1 MKAPSQRMLDVLIA
15 GRGPV
20 GLALAIALD
29 RAGLSV
35 ALVGPSPV
43 APKLQTSH
51 DWDPRVYALSSSTLA
66 LLKELHVWDLVDLER
81 VAPVYAMKIFSD
93 AGADAQS
100 VDFNAY
106 SAGLDALAQIIE
118 HRNLTQA
125 LERAL
130 RFRDIR
136 VIEGGVGGG
145 DSVVFPD
152 HVEWGAEPTSPEP
165 LRARLLI
172 GADGARSR
180 IRAAMGLDG
189 AQHEYDQH
197 AVVANFLG
205 EHSHLDTARQWFG
218 DDGVLAL
225 LPLPLDAQRR
235 GRMSLVWSVSR
246 ERAAEL
252 MALTPEGLAAIVS
265 NAVHGQFGRFEPL
278 SSAQCLPLVRLS
290 ASSLVAPRVAL
301 VGDAGHVIHPMAG
314 QGMNLGFGD
323 VATLARVLGQREA
336 ERDCGEITLLRRYA
350 RARAEPVL
358 AMTLATDG
366 LYRMFYQAP
375 AQIAPLRNLA
385 FRALNQLAFAKR
397 WMVTQAAGSISS

>member
-43 APKLQTSH
+43 APKPQSLH
-51 DWDPRVYALSSSTLA
+51 EWDPRVYALSSSTRD
-66 LLKELHVWDLVDLER
+66 LLNELHVWELVDPDR
-81 VAPVYAMKIFSD
+81 VAPVYAMKVFPAS
-93 AGADAQS
+93 GADVNS
-100 VDFNAY
+100 VDFSAY
-106 SAGLDALAQIIE
+106 SAGLDTLAQIIE

-125 LERAL
+125 LGRAL
-130 RFRDIR
+130 RFRDIQ
-136 VIEGGVGGG
+136 VIEGGVGADEIAVLPG
-145 DSVVFPD
+145 
-152 HVEWGAEPTSPEP
+152 HVEVWAEPSSKEP

-172 GADGARSR
+172 GADGAQSKV
-180 IRAAMGLDG
+180 RAAMGLDG

-235 GRMSLVWSVSR
+235 GRQSLVWSVSR
-246 ERAAEL
+246 ARADEL
-252 MALTPEGLAAIVS
+252 MALTPEGLAATVS
-265 NAVHGQFGRFEPL
+265 NAVHGQFGRLEPL
-278 SSAQCLPLVRLS
+278 SHAQSLPLMRLS
-290 ASSLVAPRVAL
+290 ARALVAPRVAL

-314 QGMNLGFGD
+314 QGMNLGLAD
-323 VATLARVLGQREA
+323 VKILARVLGQRESG
-336 ERDCGEITLLRRYA
+336 RDCGEVTLLRRYA

-385 FRALNQLAFAKR
+385 FRTLNQLAFAKR

>member
-1 MKAPSQRMLDVLIA
+1 MNAASKRMLDVLIA

-35 ALVGPSPV
+35 ALVGPAPV
-43 APKLQTSH
+43 APKPPTAH
-51 DWDPRVYALSSSTLA
+51 DWDPRVYALSSSTRD
-66 LLKELHVWDLVDLER
+66 LLNELHVWDLVDLDR
-81 VAPVYAMKIFSD
+81 VAPVYAMKVFPD
-93 AGADAQS
+93 AGAQAQS
-100 VDFNAY
+100 VDFSAY

-136 VIEGGVGGG
+136 VIEGGVGEAAIE
-145 DSVVFPD
+145 VLPD
-152 HVEWGAEPTSPEP
+152 HVEWRAEPTSPEP
-165 LRARLLI
+165 LRARVLI

-180 IRAAMGLDG
+180 FRASMGLDG

-225 LPLPLDAQRR
+225 LPLPLDEQRR
-235 GRMSLVWSVSR
+235 GRVSLVWSVSS
-246 ERAAEL
+246 ERASEL
-252 MALTPEGLAAIVS
+252 MALTAEGLAATVS

-278 SSAQCLPLVRLS
+278 SSAQCLPLMRLS
-290 ASSLVAPRVAL
+290 ARSLVAPRVAL

-323 VATLARVLGQREA
+323 VTTLARVLGQREA

-366 LYRMFYQAP
+366 LYQMFYKAP

-397 WMVTQAAGSISS
+397 WMVTQAAGSAL

>member
-1 MKAPSQRMLDVLIA
+1 MKAPSQRMLDVLVA

-35 ALVGPSPV
+35 ALIGPSV
-43 APKLQTSH
+43 SAPTPQPSH
-51 DWDPRVYALSSSTLA
+51 KWDPRVYALASSTRD
-66 LLKELHVWDLVDLER
+66 LLNELHVWDLIDLDR
-81 VAPVYAMKIFSD
+81 VAPVYAMKVFSNS
-93 AGADAQS
+93 GAEANG
-100 VDFNAY
+100 VDFSAY
-106 SAGLDALAQIIE
+106 SAGLDALSWIVE

-125 LERAL
+125 LERAV

-136 VIEGGVGGG
+136 VIEGGVDG
-145 DSVVFPD
+145 DDIEVLPR
-152 HVEWGAEPTSPEP
+152 HVEVRKESASAEP

-180 IRAAMGLDG
+180 VRHAMGLDG

-205 EHSHLDTARQWFG
+205 TRSHLDTARQWFG

-225 LPLPLDAQRR
+225 LPLPLDEQRR
-235 GRMSLVWSVSR
+235 GRLSLVWSVSR
-246 ERAAEL
+246 ARADEL
-252 MALTPEGLAAIVS
+252 MALTPEGLAATVS
-265 NAVHGQFGRFEPL
+265 NAVHGQFGHLEPL
-278 SSAQCLPLVRLS
+278 SSAQCLPLMRLS
-290 ASSLVAPRVAL
+290 ARALVAPRIAL

-323 VATLARVLGQREA
+323 VAILARVLGQREA

-375 AQIAPLRNLA
+375 SQIAPLRNLA
-385 FRALNQLAFAKR
+385 FRALNQLGFAKR
-397 WMVTQAAGSISS
+397 WMVTQAAGPI

>member
-35 ALVGPSPV
+35 ALVGPPLESPK
-43 APKLQTSH
+43 PQTLH
-51 DWDPRVYALSSSTLA
+51 EWDPRVYALSGATRD
-66 LLKELHVWDLVDLER
+66 LLHELHVWDLVDLDR
-81 VAPVYAMKIFSD
+81 VAPVYAMRVFPGSN
-93 AGADAQS
+93 ADINS
-100 VDFNAY
+100 VDFSAY
-106 SAGLDALAQIIE
+106 SAGVDALAWIIE

-130 RFRDIR
+130 RFRDIQ
-136 VIEGGVGGG
+136 VIEGGVGG
-145 DSVVFPD
+145 DEIAVFPR
-152 HVEWGAEPTSPEP
+152 HIEVRAEPSAKEP

-180 IRAAMGLDG
+180 VRAAMGLDG
-189 AQHEYDQH
+189 AQHEYEQH

-235 GRMSLVWSVSR
+235 GRLSLVWSVSR
-246 ERAAEL
+246 ARAEEL
-252 MALTPEGLAAIVS
+252 MALTPEGLATTVS
-265 NAVHGQFGRFEPL
+265 NAVNGQFGRLEPL
-278 SSAQCLPLVRLS
+278 SSAQCLPLMRLS
-290 ASSLVAPRVAL
+290 ARALVAPRVAL

-314 QGMNLGFGD
+314 QGMNLGLGD
-323 VATLARVLGQREA
+323 VTTLARVLGQREA
-336 ERDCGEITLLRRYA
+336 ARDCGEITLLRRYA

-358 AMTLATDG
+358 TMMLATDG

-375 AQIAPLRNLA
+375 VQIAPLRNLA
-385 FRALNQLAFAKR
+385 FRALNQLTFAKR
-397 WMVTQAAGSISS
+397 WMVSQAAGSIF

>member
-1 MKAPSQRMLDVLIA
+1 MNAPSQRMLDVLIA

-35 ALVGPSPV
+35 ALVGPNPV
-43 APKLQTSH
+43 PPKPPTSY
-51 DWDPRVYALSSSTLA
+51 DWDPRVYALSSATSA
-66 LLKELHVWDLVDLER
+66 LLTELHVWDLVDLDR
-81 VAPVYAMKIFSD
+81 VAPVYAMKVFSD

-100 VDFNAY
+100 VDFSAY
-106 SAGLDALAQIIE
+106 TAGLDALAQIIE

-136 VIEGGVGGG
+136 VIEGGVGEAAIE
-145 DSVVFPD
+145 VLPD
-152 HVEWGAEPTSPEP
+152 HVVWRAEPTSPEP

-180 IRAAMGLDG
+180 VRASMGLDG
-189 AQHEYDQH
+189 AQHDYDQH

-218 DDGVLAL
+218 GDGVLAL
-225 LPLPLDAQRR
+225 LPLPLDEQRR
-235 GRMSLVWSVSR
+235 GRMSLVWSVSG

-252 MALTPEGLAAIVS
+252 MALTPEGLAATVS
-265 NAVHGQFGRFEPL
+265 NAVHGQFGRLEPL
-278 SSAQCLPLVRLS
+278 SSAQCLPLMRLS
-290 ASSLVAPRVAL
+290 ARALVAPRVAL

-323 VATLARVLGQREA
+323 VSTLARVLGQREA
-336 ERDCGEITLLRRYA
+336 GRDCGEITLLRRYA

-375 AQIAPLRNLA
+375 AHIAPLRNLA
-385 FRALNQLAFAKR
+385 FRAFNQFAFAKR

>member
-43 APKLQTSH
+43 APKPLTSH

-66 LLKELHVWDLVDLER
+66 LLNELHVWDLVDLDR
-81 VAPVYAMKIFSD
+81 VAPVYTMKVFSD

-100 VDFNAY
+100 VDFSAY

-136 VIEGGVGGG
+136 VIESGVGGG
-145 DSVVFPD
+145 DIEVFPG
-152 HVEWGAEPTSPEP
+152 HAEWRAEPTSPEP

-180 IRAAMGLDG
+180 VRAAMGLDG
-189 AQHEYDQH
+189 SRHEYDQH

-225 LPLPLDAQRR
+225 LPLPLDEQRR
-235 GRMSLVWSVSR
+235 GRVSLVWSVSG

-252 MALTPEGLAAIVS
+252 MALTAEGLAVTVS

-278 SSAQCLPLVRLS
+278 SSAQCLPLMRLS
-290 ASSLVAPRVAL
+290 ARALVASRVAL

-397 WMVTQAAGSISS
+397 WMVTQAAGATP